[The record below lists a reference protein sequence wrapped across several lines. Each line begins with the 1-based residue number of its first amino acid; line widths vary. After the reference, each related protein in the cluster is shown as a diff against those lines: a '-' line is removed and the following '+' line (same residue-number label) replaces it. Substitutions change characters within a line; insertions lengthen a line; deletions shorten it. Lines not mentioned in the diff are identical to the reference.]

1 MGNSELKP
9 CPAKPMTAEEK
20 PLEPPLPSPASSMDP
35 ALGSSSQTSRSTSS
49 SSSSSLSTDDEHSGQ
64 KSMSDIDKGK
74 PDKHVICL
82 DSDNSQEKDEKVKER
97 HAKQRKKKPPHCKP
111 AVAPHLTSGGNEE
124 PCLTSGGYEDQDDII
139 TPINILFIGPRGWQ
153 LLILVTPTNIL
164 FIDRGWQLLI
174 PYED

>member
-1 MGNSELKP
+1 MGNSALTP

-20 PLEPPLPSPASSMDP
+20 PLEPPLPSPSSSMDP
-35 ALGSSSQTSRSTSS
+35 ALGSSSQTSRSRSS
-49 SSSSSLSTDDEHSGQ
+49 SSASSLSTDDEHSGQ

-74 PDKHVICL
+74 HVICL
-82 DSDNSQEKDEKVKER
+82 DSDNSQEKDGKER
-97 HAKQRKKKPPHCKP
+97 HAKQRKKKPPHCNP
-111 AVAPHLTSGGNEE
+111 AVAPHLTSGGYEE

-139 TPINILFIGPRGWQ
+139 TPINILFIRPRGWQ

>member
-82 DSDNSQEKDEKVKER
+82 DSDNSQGKDEKER
-97 HAKQRKKKPPHCKP
+97 PAKQRKKKPPHCKP